1 MEIMLKSKIVRE
13 IVKAKSYDLDKVE
26 TGKKTIGEALWRLLE
41 KLADDKTMGSN
52 SGNDGPE
59 VTIMKR
65 EETHDVNS
73 TRAREPENKEIV
85 QSLVERIQ
93 ENLLWSGNHQREMVK
108 KKISRESGGWD
119 EGSEKN
125 DDEQN
130 SLCMILAEEKRR
142 YDDRELQTDTL
153 SGTYNLEYH
162 DVNRGEEL
170 EMIAVS
176 RKPFGENQT
185 SGQIWNRRSTGR
197 T

>member
-1 MEIMLKSKIVRE
+1 M
-13 IVKAKSYDLDKVE
+13 
-26 TGKKTIGEALWRLLE
+26 
-41 KLADDKTMGSN
+41 
-52 SGNDGPE
+52 
-59 VTIMKR
+59 
-65 EETHDVNS
+65 
-73 TRAREPENKEIV
+73 
-85 QSLVERIQ
+85 
-93 ENLLWSGNHQREMVK
+93 K

-142 YDDRELQTDTL
+142 YHDRELQTDTL

-162 DVNRGEEL
+162 DVNGGEEL

-176 RKPFGENQT
+176 RKPFGEHQT
-185 SGQIWNRRSTGR
+185 SGQIWNRRATGR